1 MSDRATIPWEQTAAA
16 WDAASAGY
24 AEHIG
29 PRNARFAEDLIGVL
43 APAPGKRFLD
53 VACGSG
59 VVATR
64 AARRGCKVVAID
76 FSARMVQQLAADAAR
91 LGLALEAR
99 QMDGQHL
106 DFADASFDFAA
117 SLFGVSLFLDRA
129 AGLREMRRVLAPD
142 GRAAIGAW
150 LGPERVEILT
160 PFWRALNSVLGTPPP
175 LAEPPLIYR
184 MADENA
190 FRTEVLVAGF
200 RDVAFYE
207 FDHPLEFRDSQE
219 YWRLLES
226 AVPASLE
233 HLNRLPETARRAV
246 RAALDDDVRESFGTA
261 PLSLAASAR
270 IAIALA

>member
-1 MSDRATIPWEQTAAA
+1 MSDGATIPWEQTAAA

-24 AEHIG
+24 AEHIA

-76 FSARMVQQLAADAAR
+76 FSARMVEQLAADAAR

-99 QMDGQHL
+99 QMDGQQL

-117 SLFGVSLFLDRA
+117 SLFGVSLFVDRA
-129 AGLREMRRVLAPD
+129 AGLREMFRVLAPG

-160 PFWRALNSVLGTPPP
+160 PFWRALNNVLGAPPP
-175 LAEPPLIYR
+175 PVQPPLIYR
-184 MADENA
+184 MADESA
-190 FRTEVLVAGF
+190 FRAEVLAAGF
-200 RDVAFYE
+200 RDITFYE
-207 FDHPLEFRDSQE
+207 FDHPLEFGDSQE

-270 IAIALA
+270 IAVALV